1 MTLSE
6 IETILE
12 QLSARHAQLTP
23 ELLTTL
29 LQASGWE
36 EKTIK
41 EALVLLSHKK
51 NSLPL
56 QQSTPSQQPQ
66 QIPQGGA
73 TVATEQQEKAVES
86 SSLAEGITFY
96 HPDGSE
102 EGVLAT
108 IPDAAKVSRP
118 VAVVEKKVI
127 FEELTPQIVSQVA
140 PIEIP
145 EVVQKVEEQHV
156 SKITEHTVEPP
167 VQSIIQKQIEPIP
180 LPAQELSVVPQTV
193 VQVSKEPESLISHVE
208 APEKKLAKRQEEI
221 PSNLPLL
228 PFESSPHI
236 WSFARYKDFF
246 HGETPIKEEI
256 KLITVMP
263 VEEKTAPVVIEEKPK
278 PKVVPVKVEEDV
290 VLEKIPLTKGDE
302 SLVFLAGVMLLVIIL
317 ILGYM
322 YSNGRL

>member
-12 QLSARHAQLTP
+12 QLSARHANLTP

-41 EALVLLSHKK
+41 EALVLFSHKK
-51 NSLPL
+51 NSQPL
-56 QQSTPSQQPQ
+56 QQSAPAQQQTPQVATATTVPQ
-66 QIPQGGA
+66 QEQVQG
-73 TVATEQQEKAVES
+73 
-86 SSLAEGITFY
+86 SLPVGEGITFY

-102 EGVLAT
+102 EGVLVT
-108 IPDAAKVSRP
+108 VTDDAKVPRP
-118 VAVVEKKVI
+118 VLPVEKKVVS
-127 FEELTPQIVSQVA
+127 EAPVPQVLSQVVNMPQEASETVPQEVPQQVAEIKDDTVSISPEPVTQEHSQFVHVQEIPTVSQTVA
-140 PIEIP
+140 QI
-145 EVVQKVEEQHV
+145 
-156 SKITEHTVEPP
+156 SKD
-167 VQSIIQKQIEPIP
+167 
-180 LPAQELSVVPQTV
+180 
-193 VQVSKEPESLISHVE
+193 PESLITHVE
-208 APEKKLAKRQEEI
+208 APERKLAKKQEEI
-221 PSNLPLL
+221 PGNLPLL

-246 HGETPIKEEI
+246 HGETPVKEEV

-263 VEEKTAPVVIEEKPK
+263 SEEKVIPVVVEEKPK
-278 PKVVPVKVEEDV
+278 PKVVPIKVEEDV